1 MCFFRCWPR
10 LLMMEGPL
18 KQLTAVKSAMCWG
31 HFEWAWALPRK
42 SNRNLCD
49 LNFSACIKCLKNK
62 IYDRQYCI
70 PSPQAATSLSLTL
83 SLTLSLKVLQGA
95 QSLWNRH
102 EIYAFANWQQQQV
115 DNMRLNL
122 WNIVFSPS
130 TRALSHV
137 PHYSSLP
144 VAGPRLLSAF
154 RFWQFSTADFPISAH
169 FVTATRSLLKI
180 FVLATNPHPNP
191 NAEWEWEWKFE
202 SDGGWRNGECEC
214 DAIFISLCLFV
225 FVSWSLCLC
234 VRQTEGKDTRKTQR
248 ECVGGSANT
257 KLIERERKGEKESEK
272 ICQFAPTAMLN
283 L

>member
-1 MCFFRCWPR
+1 MCSSCAFFGADHAPWWWR
-10 LLMMEGPL
+10 GPL

-70 PSPQAATSLSLTL
+70 PSPQAATSLSLNLT
-83 SLTLSLKVLQGA
+83 LTLSLKVLQGA

-137 PHYSSLP
+137 PQPPPSQLLAPGCSLLFAFGNFQLLIFQSVRTLLQLREAYWKYLSWPRIRIRIRMRNGNENSKAMADGGMANANATPSSL
-144 VAGPRLLSAF
+144 VSVSLSL
-154 RFWQFSTADFPISAH
+154 SLGLYV
-169 FVTATRSLLKI
+169 FVCDRQRAKTLEKLSESVWEGVRTRS
-180 FVLATNPHPNP
+180 
-191 NAEWEWEWKFE
+191 
-202 SDGGWRNGECEC
+202 
-214 DAIFISLCLFV
+214 
-225 FVSWSLCLC
+225 
-234 VRQTEGKDTRKTQR
+234 
-248 ECVGGSANT
+248 
-257 KLIERERKGEKESEK
+257 
-272 ICQFAPTAMLN
+272 
-283 L
+283 